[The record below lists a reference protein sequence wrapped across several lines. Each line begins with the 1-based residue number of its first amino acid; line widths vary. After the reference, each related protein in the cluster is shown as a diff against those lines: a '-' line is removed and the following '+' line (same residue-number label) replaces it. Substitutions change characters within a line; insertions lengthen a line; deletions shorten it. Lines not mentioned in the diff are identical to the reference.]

1 MGNYRTILQEGNHVA
16 GHWLTAGEEELEVI
30 DKYNG
35 ELLALLPMAYAT
47 QMEQAIATAEAVRP
61 ALQLWNAGQ
70 RAAQL
75 TRLADL
81 LELRRE
87 DFVDLIVREAGKPIG
102 YARTELARG
111 ISTLRL
117 AAGEATRFVGEIVP
131 MDFEAG
137 IGKTAMTKRFPIGV
151 VAGITPFNFPLNL
164 VLHKVAPALAVGC
177 PIIIKPA
184 PQAPLTAL
192 ALAAL
197 VREAGYP
204 AGAVQVLVCSN
215 VVAELLVTDP
225 RIAMLSFTGSD
236 AIGWHLKGLA
246 GKKKVALELGG
257 NAAVI
262 VDETADLKNAAR
274 TIAIGAYLY
283 AGQVCI
289 STQRIY
295 VVDAVYAA
303 FEELLLAEIALLK
316 SGNPLEDGVLNG
328 PLIDAGH
335 LARIDAWVQEALQ
348 GGAELLAGGKVLS
361 LEHHLYAP
369 TLLSQTMPD
378 MKVNHDEVFGPV
390 AVLERTRDFQDAIDK
405 VNNSRYGLQAGVF
418 TNRIDHL
425 KMAFAQ
431 LEVGGVIINNP
442 PGFRMDGMPYGGVKD
457 SGLGREG
464 LRYAMEEMTELRLLV
479 Y

>member
-1 MGNYRTILQEGNHVA
+1 MGNYRNVLQEGNHVA
-16 GHWLTAGEEELEVI
+16 GYWLTAGEEELEVN
-30 DKYNG
+30 DKYTG
-35 ELLALLPMAYAT
+35 DLIALLPLAYPT
-47 QMEQAIATAEAVRP
+47 QMEQAIATAHAVRP
-61 ALQLWNAGQ
+61 ALQATNAGQ
-70 RAAQL
+70 RAALL
-75 TRLADL
+75 TKLADL

-87 DFVDLIVREAGKPIG
+87 DFVDLIIREAGKPVG
-102 YARTELARG
+102 YARTELQRG

-117 AAGEATRFVGEIVP
+117 AAGEATRFTGEIVP
-131 MDFEAG
+131 MDFEGGA
-137 IGKTAMTKRFPIGV
+137 GKTAFTQRFPIGV

-184 PQAPLTAL
+184 LQSPLTAL

-204 AGAVQVLVCSN
+204 AGALQVLVCAN
-215 VVAELLVTDP
+215 EVAQMLVTDP

-236 AIGWHLKGLA
+236 AVGWQLKALA

-262 VDETADLKNAAR
+262 VDETADLKVAAR
-274 TIAIGAYLY
+274 TIAMGAYLY

-295 VVDAVYAA
+295 AVEAI
-303 FEELLLAEIALLK
+303 FENFKQLLISEIALIRT
-316 SGNPLEDGVLNG
+316 GNPQEEGVLNG
-328 PLIDAGH
+328 PIIDAVH
-335 LARIDAWVQEALQ
+335 LARIDAWVQQALD
-348 GGAELLAGGKVLS
+348 GGAELLAGGKILS
-361 LEHHLYAP
+361 SEHHTYVP
-369 TLLSQTMPD
+369 TLLSQTLPEMR
-378 MKVNHDEVFGPV
+378 VNADEIFGPV
-390 AVLERTRDFQDAIDK
+390 AVLEMAKDFDAAIEM
-405 VNNSRYGLQAGVF
+405 VNDSRYGLQAGVF
-418 TNRIDHL
+418 TQRIDRMKL
-425 KMAFAQ
+425 ALAR

-464 LRYAMEEMTELRLLV
+464 VRYAMEEMTEPRLLV
-479 Y
+479 F

>member
-1 MGNYRTILQEGNHVA
+1 MGNYRNILQEGNHIA
-16 GHWLTAGEEELEVI
+16 GYWLSAGEEELEVL
-30 DKYNG
+30 DKFSG
-35 ELLALLPMAYAT
+35 ELLALLPLAYAT
-47 QMEQAIATAEAVRP
+47 QMEQAIATAEAARP
-61 ALQLWNAGQ
+61 ALLAWNAGQ
-70 RAAQL
+70 RAAHLHQ
-75 TRLADL
+75 LADL

-117 AAGEATRFVGEIVP
+117 AAGEATRFVGELVP

-137 IGKTAMTKRFPIGV
+137 AGKTAFTQRFPIGV

-204 AGAVQVLVCSN
+204 AGALQVIACSN
-215 VVAELLVTDP
+215 EVAEHLVTDP

-236 AIGWHLKGLA
+236 AVGWRLKALA

-262 VDETADLKNAAR
+262 VDETADLKTAAR
-274 TIAIGAYLY
+274 NIAIGAYLY

-295 VVDAVYAA
+295 AVDAIFDA
-303 FEELLLAEIALLK
+303 FEALLLSEIALLK
-316 SGNPLEDGVLNG
+316 TGDPHEEGVLNG
-328 PLIDAGH
+328 PIIDAGH
-335 LARIDAWVQEALQ
+335 LSRIDAWVQEALH
-348 GGAELLAGGKVLS
+348 GGAELLAGGKLIS
-361 LEHHLYAP
+361 LNNHLYAP
-369 TLLSQTMPD
+369 TLLSKTQPFMR
-378 MKVNHDEVFGPV
+378 VNQEEVFGPV
-390 AVLERTRDFQDAIDK
+390 AVLERVQDFQEAIDM
-405 VNNSRYGLQAGVF
+405 VNNSRFGLQAGVF
-418 TNRIDHL
+418 TNRIDRMKLAH
-425 KMAFAQ
+425 AR
-431 LEVGGVIINNP
+431 LEVGAVIINNP
-442 PGFRMDGMPYGGVKD
+442 PGFRMDGMPYGGIKD

-464 LRYAMEEMTELRLLV
+464 VRYAMEEMVEMRLLV